1 MPTLLRVILSFGI
14 LILTAC
20 GPVHLTLDPRA
31 DALREVKKLAV
42 VVADD
47 GSFTVIRE
55 RATAT
60 GAPAALFGLVGA
72 AVAAAYNAQLDR
84 SAAEALSPHLGGF
97 SSRSELAGIL
107 ARALKESA
115 RFSEV
120 QMLDQEP
127 TAAEARKYDAVLT
140 IRIVNWGLR
149 APAPTE
155 SARLA
160 AFAELQI
167 RMVRVSNSETLWEEQ
182 DTVVGQGRYGL
193 ATYQQD
199 RNLLRQELQDT
210 IEKAGYRV
218 ATQLLYPKEGKR

>member
-1 MPTLLRVILSFGI
+1 MPTRLRVILPFGL

-20 GPVHLTLDPRA
+20 GPVHTTLALRA

-42 VVADD
+42 IVPDD

-60 GAPAALFGLVGA
+60 AAPAILFGVIGA
-72 AVAAAYNAQLDR
+72 AVAAAHNEALDS

-97 SSRSELAGIL
+97 SSRSELRGIL
-107 ARALKESA
+107 AKTLKESV

-120 QMLDQEP
+120 QMLDQKLP
-127 TAAEARKYDAVLT
+127 AAEARKYDAVLT
-140 IRIVNWGLR
+140 VRIMRWGLR

-155 SARLA
+155 SEALA
-160 AFAELQI
+160 AFAEIQAQ
-167 RMVRVSNSETLWEEQ
+167 MMRVENGETLWEER
-182 DTVVGQGRYGL
+182 DTVVGQGRHGL
-193 ATYQQD
+193 AAYQQD
-199 RNLLRQELQDT
+199 RNLLRQELQDM

-218 ATQLLYPKEGKR
+218 AMQLLYPKEGKR